1 MVKVKLTLG
10 ERIQDKMNELNLSF
24 DDVLKETNISRTALR
39 EILTSSRENI
49 TSKNLIK
56 LSGLLNVSVDYLLGL
71 QEDST
76 TNLDLQAISNEYGIS
91 SKAMEN
97 IKKSLTLQDFSFD
110 DIEHFYK
117 SGGTDQELEER
128 KNEIINKNKKYIDSL
143 NTLLES
149 NNLCIFL
156 ETFSNYLNFF
166 PFDSSNTLVSFH
178 KPFEED
184 NYYADDYLY
193 NDNYESF
200 EKDKNNMIVSPNV
213 FNKLLLDSIN
223 DELEII
229 KQESSMYKNN
239 LIKELE
245 MLKEDLKLH
254 ETGIWKDNNSD
265 YWVNYRNDL
274 KSKIAKL
281 EKKLND

>member
-97 IKKSLTLQDFSFD
+97 IKRALRGLHPDKN
-110 DIEHFYK
+110 YK
-117 SGGTDQELEER
+117 DNGL
-128 KNEIINKNKKYIDSL
+128 L
-143 NTLLES
+143 NTLNTLFENNRLDYFLSSLERYFSYYPYHNKKTFVFSDNLPKTATLEELEDMDMMFDLSLNGFYFDDDKAILDPLIFSKILLDDVTNELNYNKEHTENYIKCCEKDLES
-149 NNLCIFL
+149 IKSELDLLKNV
-156 ETFSNYLNFF
+156 NFI
-166 PFDSSNTLVSFH
+166 
-178 KPFEED
+178 
-184 NYYADDYLY
+184 DYSGHIPYRRKEL
-193 NDNYESF
+193 
-200 EKDKNNMIVSPNV
+200 
-213 FNKLLLDSIN
+213 
-223 DELEII
+223 ELEI
-229 KQESSMYKNN
+229 
-239 LIKELE
+239 
-245 MLKEDLKLH
+245 
-254 ETGIWKDNNSD
+254 
-265 YWVNYRNDL
+265 
-274 KSKIAKL
+274 
-281 EKKLND
+281 KKLQTKIDTIKNY